1 MNLIK
6 QVATILGFW
15 FAGEL
20 LNYVTKIPIPGSILG
35 MLLIVLA
42 LELKILKPEK
52 VAQVANFLL
61 NNMAMFFI
69 PAGVGIMCHFKILK
83 QEWLPISIAII
94 VSSLLVITVVGKL
107 MERKND

>member
-42 LELKILKPEK
+42 LELKILKPER